1 MIRQYMMLKVIPQL
15 LQALNQTGKIPVR
28 ASDQD
33 LYLFSLF
40 YAMHPNKS
48 GISLQTQVQLII

>member
-1 MIRQYMMLKVIPQL
+1 MIRQYMMFKVIPQL
-15 LQALNQTGKIPVR
+15 LQALSQTGNIPVR

-33 LYLFSLF
+33 LYL

-48 GISLQTQVQLII
+48 EISLQSQV

>member
-1 MIRQYMMLKVIPQL
+1 MMLKVIPQL